1 MVWFAAGFAFC
12 LVYLDDGIGGLIG
25 AITTVVGGAVTF
37 VLTLGGL
44 AGGGMLGVFAVL
56 ALIGAT
62 LLVGRSWSE
71 RARGFH
77 DADEAFKRRKNYRTK

>member
-12 LVYLDDGIGGLIG
+12 LLYLNDGIGGLIG
-25 AITTVVGGAVTF
+25 VVTAVVGGAVTF
-37 VLTLGGL
+37 VLTLGGF
-44 AGGGMLGVFAVL
+44 AGGSIMGAFAVL
-56 ALIGAT
+56 ALIGVT

-77 DADEAFKRRKNYRTK
+77 DADEAFNRRRNHRK

>member
-12 LVYLDDGIGGLIG
+12 LLYLDDGIGGLIG
-25 AITTVVGGAVTF
+25 VVTTVLGGAVTF

-44 AGGGMLGVFAVL
+44 AGGGVMGALAVL
-56 ALIGAT
+56 VLIGVT
-62 LLVGRSWSE
+62 LLIGRSWSE

-77 DADEAFKRRKNYRTK
+77 DADEAFNRRRNHRR

>member
-12 LVYLDDGIGGLIG
+12 LLYLNDGIGGLLSVV
-25 AITTVVGGAVTF
+25 TTVVGRVVTF

-44 AGGGMLGVFAVL
+44 AGGGVMGAFAVL
-56 ALIGAT
+56 ALIGVT
-62 LLVGRSWSE
+62 LLIGRSWSE

-77 DADEAFKRRKNYRTK
+77 DADEAFKRRRNHRR